1 MKHPGTI
8 VFVDG
13 KTQEITDTM
22 KAAEVPESIRFVETA
37 EGRVPVV
44 KIVEITTDKERF
56 IHFYGPDD
64 QFLKSTIQ
72 VREPGEDYSPSQGRP
87 EEKESPW

>member
-1 MKHPGTI
+1 MKHPGKI

-13 KTQEITDTM
+13 KTHQITDTLQ
-22 KAAEVPESIRFVETA
+22 AAEVPESIRFAETA
-37 EGRVPVV
+37 KGWVPVV

-72 VREPGEDYSPSQGRP
+72 VREPREDYNPSPVRP